1 MKKDSDSTKQSSRL
15 SKEEIKKQL
24 IDSFVYNENINTKDL
39 NELEDRVEGYE
50 EAMIIIKEYEDII
63 KTSKMNII
71 FFAYQQGKVF
81 RKFKE
86 NRKFKILVEQF
97 KITEGTIIF
106 RINIVKIVDKYPK
119 MITSSITL
127 NFKKLLQRY

>member
-15 SKEEIKKQL
+15 SKEEIKKRL

-39 NELEDRVEGYE
+39 NKLEDRVEGYE

-86 NRKFKILVEQF
+86 NRKFKSLVEQF
-97 KITEGTIIF
+97 EITEGTIIF

>member
-1 MKKDSDSTKQSSRL
+1 MKKDSDSTKQLSRL
-15 SKEEIKKQL
+15 SKEEIKKRL

-86 NRKFKILVEQF
+86 NRKLKSLVEQF
-97 KITEGTIIF
+97 EITEGTIIF

-119 MITSSITL
+119 MITSLITL

>member
-15 SKEEIKKQL
+15 SKEEIKKRL

-39 NELEDRVEGYE
+39 IELEDRVEGYE

-86 NRKFKILVEQF
+86 NRKFKSLVEQF
-97 KITEGTIIF
+97 EITEGTIIF